1 MINIGLIYLPYKEL
15 LHVNK
20 QKTNRIEIWAKTT
33 PTQILK
39 RNLIA
44 RQHKCIYYHSQLR
57 KYKLNNKDI
66 IFLVSNWQTL
76 TD

>member
-1 MINIGLIYLPYKEL
+1 MTNIGLIYLPYKEL
-15 LHVNK
+15 LHVSK

-33 PTQILK
+33 PSQILK

-44 RQHKCIYYHSQLR
+44 RQHKYFCYHSQLR

-66 IFLVSNWQTL
+66 IFLVS
-76 TD
+76 D